1 VCLEALRVGF
11 RRGLTPEVGRE
22 VCCVFSH
29 AVKSLGGL
37 GLLPPESSLKLCR
50 SS

>member
-11 RRGLTPEVGRE
+11 RRGLTPEVGRD
-22 VCCVFSH
+22 VCCVSSH

-37 GLLPPESSLKLCR
+37 GLSPPESSLKLCR